1 MDSDRKEANA
11 DLQIA
16 DLREEVQ
23 RARYNL
29 RFRRAL
35 CTIAGLFLVIVAAFV
50 LVTHYWLPVVR
61 VEDNYMSPVLSE
73 GQMVVAPGAET
84 YERGDIIAFYN
95 GHRIL
100 IRRIIACEGDW
111 VNLSEDGTVY
121 VNDVALD
128 EDYLDEKALGDC
140 DIKLPCQVT
149 KGSFFVMADKR
160 SSSLDSRSA
169 SIGLVAEG
177 QVVGRV
183 KLRIWPPG
191 SVKNKK

>member
-1 MDSDRKEANA
+1 MDNDRKEINA
-11 DLQIA
+11 DLQMA
-16 DLREEVQ
+16 GLRQEVQ
-23 RARYNL
+23 RVRYNQ
-29 RFRRAL
+29 RFRRTL
-35 CTIAGLFLVIVAAFV
+35 CTIVGAFLVTVAVFV
-50 LVTHYWLPVVR
+50 LVTHYWLPLVR
-61 VEDNYMSPVLSE
+61 VADNYMSPALAE
-73 GQMVVAPGAET
+73 GQIVIAPGAES

-95 GHRIL
+95 DHRIL
-100 IRRIIACEGDW
+100 VRRVIACEGDW

-121 VNDVALD
+121 VNDIAID

-160 SSSLDSRSA
+160 SCSLDSRDS

-177 QVVGRV
+177 QVVGKV

-191 SVKNKK
+191 KMGGI